1 MQIKTT
7 VKYYFT
13 HPLLSFS
20 RQVMSNSLWPHGLQ
34 HTRLLC
40 PSPSGVCPSW
50 WPLNRWCHP
59 TVSSPVALSSF
70 CLRSLPASG
79 AFSVSQLF
87 ASDDQ
92 NTGAT
97 ALASFLPKK
106 SQGWSPSEWTLIP
119 RRILLTDKCPF
130 IQICILPIP
139 LSPWPQNVLL
149 SQILPITYFLSP
161 LRFLHGIIHLFPLMN
176 MFLFGLIAV
185 SQRSCSWGKHL
196 FSAKHSWEMGTLA
209 LNLRQWSN
217 SLCSNGSE
225 ESCN

>member
-92 NTGAT
+92 NTGVSASVSPSSEYSGLISFKINWFDLLAVQGTLKCLLQHHSSKASILRCSAFFMTRLLHPYVTPGKTT
-97 ALASFLPKK
+97 ALPRWTFVGKVMSLLFINTLSGSVVAFLPR
-106 SQGWSPSEWTLIP
+106 SNRLLTCCLQSPSAV
-119 RRILLTDKCPF
+119 ILELKNRKFVAASTFSPS
-130 IQICILPIP
+130 IC
-139 LSPWPQNVLL
+139 
-149 SQILPITYFLSP
+149 
-161 LRFLHGIIHLFPLMN
+161 H
-176 MFLFGLIAV
+176 
-185 SQRSCSWGKHL
+185 
-196 FSAKHSWEMGTLA
+196 
-209 LNLRQWSN
+209 
-217 SLCSNGSE
+217 
-225 ESCN
+225 